1 MIGSVFMNK
10 DIFLDSSYIIDVI
23 YETKNLEIG
32 IFNIYFK
39 QNNNNNELLAVADN
53 TENLLTLNFK
63 DKEFIEYIEN
73 ISPRYL
79 LETLFKTFLDIEK
92 DVKIKIS
99 DKVILYFEKL
109 KNLEYKVI
117 LDISHNNMK
126 FAELIEIDSY
136 FDSVGKLNISEI
148 VLKDSR
154 FYINLVK
161 DWKNK
166 FNISLFQWN
175 DGNFVLNFSNGCSVD
190 IQNLQ
195 SQVVGNFSFDINIKN
210 TVKTSKEISNWDSD
224 SISNNLLG
232 YSLAQVF
239 PEVIIKELPN
249 DTNLWNASDY
259 ITAVNIYDNRVDN
272 AKWEINKCFDVIQE
286 SISKKLS
293 DSLSVWFSDF
303 NGYCGRINFSDKVA
317 NIHISYC
324 PQVRKLYS
332 VISSFIELYVKYN
345 IPINIRFGDFY
356 SKCII
361 VKIDDNVI
369 EIRKKCVGKTDFS
382 NALKLSFDK
391 KIIITDNSTYNSKAV
406 FEKGNFI
413 NIDEV
418 AKNYPKINLKNL

>member
-1 MIGSVFMNK
+1 MSR
-10 DIFLDSSYIIDVI
+10 DIFLFTSHITDVI
-23 YETKNLEIG
+23 SEIKNLRRG
-32 IFNIYFK
+32 KFNIYFK
-39 QNNNNNELLAVADN
+39 QNDKDDELLAVVDN

-73 ISPRYL
+73 RSPRYL
-79 LETLFKTFLDIEK
+79 LESLFKTFFDIEK
-92 DVKIKIS
+92 DIKIKIS
-99 DKVILYFEKL
+99 DKILFNFEKL

-117 LDISHNNMK
+117 LNVYNEMK
-126 FAELIEIDSY
+126 FAELVEIDSY
-136 FDSVGKLNISEI
+136 FDGVGKLNISEI

-161 DWKNK
+161 DWKDK

-175 DGNFVLNFSNGCSVD
+175 DGNFVLKFSNGCSVD

-232 YSLAQVF
+232 YSLVQVF
-239 PEVIIKELPN
+239 PEVIRKGLPN
-249 DTNLWNASDY
+249 DTNSWNASQY

-286 SISKKLS
+286 SVSKKLS

-303 NGYCGRINFSDKVA
+303 NGYSGRINFSDKVA
-317 NIHISYC
+317 NIQIAYC
-324 PQVRKLYS
+324 PQVRELYN
-332 VISSFIELYVKYN
+332 VISSFIELYLKYN
-345 IPINIRFGDFY
+345 IPLNIRFGDFY
-356 SKCII
+356 SKCVN
-361 VKIDDNVI
+361 VKIDDNFT
-369 EIRKKCVGKTDFS
+369 EIRKKGFVKTDFL
-382 NALKLSFDK
+382 NAIKLSSDNM
-391 KIIITDNSTYNSKAV
+391 KIIVTDISTYNSKAV
-406 FEKGNFI
+406 FEKGKFI

-418 AKNYPKINLKNL
+418 AKNYPKIDFTNL

>member
-1 MIGSVFMNK
+1 MSK
-10 DIFLDSSYIIDVI
+10 DIFLFTSYITDVI
-23 YETKNLEIG
+23 SEIKNLRRG
-32 IFNIYFK
+32 KFNIYFK
-39 QNNNNNELLAVADN
+39 QNDKDDELLAVVDN

-73 ISPRYL
+73 RSPRYL
-79 LETLFKTFLDIEK
+79 LESLFKTFLDIEK
-92 DVKIKIS
+92 DIKIKIS
-99 DKVILYFEKL
+99 DKILFNFEKL

-117 LDISHNNMK
+117 LNVYNEMK
-126 FAELIEIDSY
+126 FAELVEIDSY
-136 FDSVGKLNISEI
+136 FDGVGKLNISEV

-161 DWKNK
+161 DWKDK

-239 PEVIIKELPN
+239 PEVIRKELPN
-249 DTNLWNASDY
+249 DTNSWNASDY

-293 DSLSVWFSDF
+293 DSLSIWFSDF
-303 NGYCGRINFSDKVA
+303 NGYCGRINFLDKVA

-413 NIDEV
+413 NIDEF
-418 AKNYPKINLKNL
+418 AKNYPKIDFTKL

>member
-1 MIGSVFMNK
+1 MSK
-10 DIFLDSSYIIDVI
+10 DIFLFTSYITDVI
-23 YETKNLEIG
+23 SEIKNLRRG
-32 IFNIYFK
+32 KFNIYFK
-39 QNNNNNELLAVADN
+39 QNDKDDELLAVVDN

-73 ISPRYL
+73 RSPRYL
-79 LETLFKTFLDIEK
+79 LESLFKTFLDIEK
-92 DVKIKIS
+92 DIKIKIS
-99 DKVILYFEKL
+99 DKILFNFEKL

-117 LDISHNNMK
+117 LNVYNEMK
-126 FAELIEIDSY
+126 FAELVEIDSY
-136 FDSVGKLNISEI
+136 FDGVGKLNISEI

-161 DWKNK
+161 DWKDK

-239 PEVIIKELPN
+239 PEVIRKELPN
-249 DTNLWNASDY
+249 DTNSWNASDY

-293 DSLSVWFSDF
+293 DSLSIWFSDF
-303 NGYCGRINFSDKVA
+303 NGYCGRINFLDKVA

-418 AKNYPKINLKNL
+418 AKNYPKIDFTKL

>member
-1 MIGSVFMNK
+1 MSK
-10 DIFLDSSYIIDVI
+10 DIFLFTSYITDVI
-23 YETKNLEIG
+23 FEIKNLRRG
-32 IFNIYFK
+32 KFNIYFK
-39 QNNNNNELLAVADN
+39 QNDKDDELLAVVDN

-73 ISPRYL
+73 RSPRYL
-79 LETLFKTFLDIEK
+79 LESLFKTFLDIEK
-92 DVKIKIS
+92 DIKIKIS
-99 DKVILYFEKL
+99 DKILFNFEKL

-117 LDISHNNMK
+117 LNVYNEMK
-126 FAELIEIDSY
+126 FAELVEIDSY
-136 FDSVGKLNISEI
+136 FDGVGKLNISEI

-161 DWKNK
+161 DWKDK

-239 PEVIIKELPN
+239 PEVIRKELPN
-249 DTNLWNASDY
+249 DTNSWNASDY

-293 DSLSVWFSDF
+293 DSLSIWFSDF
-303 NGYCGRINFSDKVA
+303 NGYCGRINFLDKVA

-413 NIDEV
+413 NMDEV
-418 AKNYPKINLKNL
+418 AKNYPKIDFTKL

>member
-1 MIGSVFMNK
+1 MSR
-10 DIFLDSSYIIDVI
+10 DIFLFTSHITDVI
-23 YETKNLEIG
+23 SEIKNLRRG
-32 IFNIYFK
+32 KFNIYFK
-39 QNNNNNELLAVADN
+39 QNDKDDELLAVVDN

-73 ISPRYL
+73 RSPRYL
-79 LETLFKTFLDIEK
+79 LESLFKTFLDIEK
-92 DVKIKIS
+92 DIKIKIS
-99 DKVILYFEKL
+99 DKILFNFEKL

-117 LDISHNNMK
+117 LNIYNEMK
-126 FAELIEIDSY
+126 FAELVEIDSY
-136 FDSVGKLNISEI
+136 FDGVGKLNISEI

-161 DWKNK
+161 DWKDK

-224 SISNNLLG
+224 SFSNNLLG
-232 YSLAQVF
+232 YSLLQVF
-239 PEVIIKELPN
+239 PEVIRKELPN
-249 DTNLWNASDY
+249 DTNSWNASDY

-272 AKWEINKCFDVIQE
+272 AKWNINKCFDVIQE
-286 SISKKLS
+286 SVSKKLS
-293 DSLSVWFSDF
+293 DSLSIWFSDF

-413 NIDEV
+413 NMDEV

>member
-1 MIGSVFMNK
+1 MSK
-10 DIFLDSSYIIDVI
+10 DIFLFTSYITDVI
-23 YETKNLEIG
+23 SEIKNLRRG
-32 IFNIYFK
+32 KFNIYFK
-39 QNNNNNELLAVADN
+39 QNDKDDELLAVVDN

-73 ISPRYL
+73 RSPRYL
-79 LETLFKTFLDIEK
+79 LESLFKTFLDIEK
-92 DVKIKIS
+92 DIKIKIS
-99 DKVILYFEKL
+99 DKILFNFEKL

-117 LDISHNNMK
+117 LNVYNEMK
-126 FAELIEIDSY
+126 FAELVEIDSY
-136 FDSVGKLNISEI
+136 FDGVGKLNISEI

-239 PEVIIKELPN
+239 PEVIRKELPN
-249 DTNLWNASDY
+249 DTNSWNASDY

-272 AKWEINKCFDVIQE
+272 AKWDINKCFDVIQE

-293 DSLSVWFSDF
+293 DSLSIWFSDF
-303 NGYCGRINFSDKVA
+303 NGYCGRINFLDKVA

-418 AKNYPKINLKNL
+418 AKNYPKIDFTKL

>member
-1 MIGSVFMNK
+1 MSK
-10 DIFLDSSYIIDVI
+10 DIFLFTSYITDVI
-23 YETKNLEIG
+23 SEIKNLRRG
-32 IFNIYFK
+32 KFNIYFK
-39 QNNNNNELLAVADN
+39 QNDKDDELLAVVDN

-73 ISPRYL
+73 RSPRYL
-79 LETLFKTFLDIEK
+79 LESLFKTFLDIEK
-92 DVKIKIS
+92 DIKIKIS
-99 DKVILYFEKL
+99 DKILFNFEKL

-117 LDISHNNMK
+117 LNVYNEMK
-126 FAELIEIDSY
+126 FAELVEIDSY
-136 FDSVGKLNISEI
+136 FDGVGKLNISEI

-161 DWKNK
+161 DWKDK

-239 PEVIIKELPN
+239 PEVIRKELPN
-249 DTNLWNASDY
+249 DTNSWNASDY

-293 DSLSVWFSDF
+293 DSLSIWFSDF
-303 NGYCGRINFSDKVA
+303 NGYCGRINFLDKVA

-332 VISSFIELYVKYN
+332 VISSVIELYVKYN

-418 AKNYPKINLKNL
+418 AKNYPKIDFTKL

>member
-1 MIGSVFMNK
+1 MSR
-10 DIFLDSSYIIDVI
+10 DIFLFTSYITDVI
-23 YETKNLEIG
+23 SEIKNLKRG
-32 IFNIYFK
+32 KFNIYFK
-39 QNNNNNELLAVADN
+39 QNDKDDELLAVVDN

-73 ISPRYL
+73 RNPRYL
-79 LETLFKTFLDIEK
+79 LESLFKTFLDIEK
-92 DVKIKIS
+92 DIKIKIS
-99 DKVILYFEKL
+99 DKVLLYFEKL

-117 LDISHNNMK
+117 LNVYNEMK
-126 FAELIEIDSY
+126 FAELVEIDSY
-136 FDSVGKLNISEI
+136 FDGVGKLNISEI

-161 DWKNK
+161 DWKDK

-232 YSLAQVF
+232 YSLVQVF
-239 PEVIIKELPN
+239 PEVIRKGLPN
-249 DTNLWNASDY
+249 DTNSWNASQY

-272 AKWEINKCFDVIQE
+272 VKWDIEKCFDIICE
-286 SISKKLS
+286 SVSKKLS
-293 DSLSVWFSDF
+293 DSLSVSFNDF
-303 NGYCGRINFSDKVA
+303 KGYYGRINFSDKVA
-317 NIHISYC
+317 NIHIAYC
-324 PQVRKLYS
+324 PQVRELYN
-332 VISSFIELYVKYN
+332 VISSFIELYLKYN
-345 IPINIRFGDFY
+345 IPLNIRFGDFY

-369 EIRKKCVGKTDFS
+369 EIRKKGVVKTDFS
-382 NALKLSFDK
+382 NALKLSSDNM
-391 KIIITDNSTYNSKAV
+391 KIIVTDNSTYNSKAV
-406 FEKGNFI
+406 FEKGKFI
-413 NIDEV
+413 NMDEV